1 MLAACTLHTHPHLA
15 SPHTLSSSPHTH
27 PLASSHVHV
36 HVPSPP
42 CHRYG
47 FNPGSTLLIHSVSKD
62 AARAAVTTTL
72 SACSGAVVGL
82 FVKRLLPASLG
93 GSPGV
98 WDLGHT
104 CNSLLGGLVGIT
116 AGTSVAS
123 PAGAVIIGAISAFVY
138 HLASCTMRKL
148 KIGDPLDAFAVHG
161 ACGLW
166 GVWAVGLFA
175 HASYSYA
182 PAAGSAARLGA
193 DGVTDLGVDAGILMP
208 GARGTLFLMQL
219 ITPLIEIAWVTT
231 TSGILFSIL
240 KAAKIFRVSADQETV
255 GMDVS
260 KHGGDAVRIATPTHP
275 CRTPRTPHF
284 ALPCA
289 LCHTASCSATSH
301 AIPMNPDP
309 AVHQHGWNV
318 RHIGRQGCHRY
329 QVRLNHPGAWKRS
342 PVRLMVTVVHEGY
355 PQFRL
360 LHRFGHER
368 KADEEHNLSCTLAV

>member
-1 MLAACTLHTHPHLA
+1 MTGGWAALVGAKILGPRLGRFDNPAAFEGHST
-15 SPHTLSSSPHTH
+15 
-27 PLASSHVHV
+27 PLVIIGTFLLWFGW
-36 HVPSPP
+36 
-42 CHRYG
+42 YG
-47 FNPGSTLLIHSVSKD
+47 FNPGSTLMIHGYGRD
-62 AARAAVTTTL
+62 AARACVTTTL
-72 SACSGAVVGL
+72 AAASGGVTGL
-82 FVKRLLPASLG
+82 FVKKYLPTKFG
-93 GSPGV
+93 GTHI
-98 WDLGHT
+98 WDVGHT

-116 AGTSVAS
+116 AGCSVVTANH
-123 PAGAVIIGAISAFVY
+123 AILIGFIAAFIY
-138 HLASCTMRKL
+138 HGASCLMRKL
-148 KIGDPLDAFAVHG
+148 KIDDPLDAFAVHG

-240 KAAKIFRVSADQETV
+240 KAAKIFRVSPDQEAV

-342 PVRLMVTVVHEGY
+342 PVRLMVTVVHGV
-355 PQFRL
+355 L
-360 LHRFGHER
+360 
-368 KADEEHNLSCTLAV
+368 K